1 MFLALYFC
9 LLNQKNAKQCD
20 KECEGNLIMFIPENV
35 SKQELFSNPNSSPNS
50 ASSSD
55 EVDGFNS
62 TQMFNELNDE
72 NMKILCDAMDKKVP
86 NQNEITKE
94 IASTVLLCRSG
105 MRKGGETDNFLVK
118 KDGKQETW
126 MLFLGVDSRAKELIS
141 KELAKVVFGS
151 YNNFVTIG
159 MSSFFAKGSDE
170 SKKKRARDEFGSS
183 YLQRFGEAV
192 NENPHRVFYMED
204 FEQVDYFTQKG
215 IRKAIESGSITLPC
229 DESIPLEDAIV
240 IFSSETTSYAENIRN
255 ESVDN
260 LEEKKPC
267 LSLDLNMTIEVDA
280 QNAHITKDFR
290 ILELVDKQIKF
301 ETQEL

>member
-1 MFLALYFC
+1 MKIKEESFEDGVKVNKHIVLPTWLQNC
-9 LLNQKNAKQCD
+9 KEERVQTMENQKNAKQCD
-20 KECEGNLIMFIPENV
+20 KECEGNLIMFIPQN
-35 SKQELFSNPNSSPNS
+35 KQDLFSNPNSSPNS

-55 EVDGFNS
+55 EVDGFKS

-105 MRKGGETDNFLVK
+105 MRKGGEKDNFLVK

-126 MLFLGVDSRAKELIS
+126 MLFVGVDSQAKELIS

-151 YNNFVTIG
+151 YKNFVNI
-159 MSSFFAKGSDE
+159 AP
-170 SKKKRARDEFGSS
+170 S
-183 YLQRFGEAV
+183 Y
-192 NENPHRVFYMED
+192 D
-204 FEQVDYFTQKG
+204 
-215 IRKAIESGSITLPC
+215 
-229 DESIPLEDAIV
+229 
-240 IFSSETTSYAENIRN
+240 ENIGK
-255 ESVDN
+255 EKVDN

-267 LSLDLNMTIEVDA
+267 LSLDLNMAIEVDA
-280 QNAHITKDFR
+280 QNARITEDFR

>member
-1 MFLALYFC
+1 
-9 LLNQKNAKQCD
+9 
-20 KECEGNLIMFIPENV
+20 
-35 SKQELFSNPNSSPNS
+35 
-50 ASSSD
+50 
-55 EVDGFNS
+55 
-62 TQMFNELNDE
+62 
-72 NMKILCDAMDKKVP
+72 
-86 NQNEITKE
+86 
-94 IASTVLLCRSG
+94 
-105 MRKGGETDNFLVK
+105 
-118 KDGKQETW
+118 
-126 MLFLGVDSRAKELIS
+126 
-141 KELAKVVFGS
+141 
-151 YNNFVTIG
+151 
-159 MSSFFAKGSDE
+159 MSSFYAKGSDE

-229 DESIPLEDAIV
+229 DESIPLKDAIV
-240 IFSSETTSYAENIRN
+240 IFSSETSSSYAENIGN
-255 ESVDN
+255 EKVDN

-267 LSLDLNMTIEVDA
+267 LSLDLNMAIEVDA

>member
-1 MFLALYFC
+1 
-9 LLNQKNAKQCD
+9 
-20 KECEGNLIMFIPENV
+20 
-35 SKQELFSNPNSSPNS
+35 
-50 ASSSD
+50 
-55 EVDGFNS
+55 
-62 TQMFNELNDE
+62 
-72 NMKILCDAMDKKVP
+72 
-86 NQNEITKE
+86 
-94 IASTVLLCRSG
+94 
-105 MRKGGETDNFLVK
+105 MRKGGEKDNFLVK

-126 MLFLGVDSRAKELIS
+126 MLFIGVDSRAKELIS

-229 DESIPLEDAIV
+229 DESIPIEDAIV